1 MKKKVLSF
9 CLAMVLAI
17 SLLVGCGAQKQE
29 APAKTAKGNEAK
41 EPAAAKTEDPAKEEL
56 SGLLISKEPQ
66 ELTLHL
72 HIYNKFVFNDSWVS
86 FQKAAEL
93 TNIKMKGVAQESAT
107 DSGQVFNVMM
117 ASGELPDIIVAER
130 ENFFKYGPEGAFL
143 PLNDLIDQYAPNI
156 KKFLAEREDIRKY
169 LTAPDGNIY
178 SINFV
183 PDGAAAQGYFIRQ
196 DWLDKLGLER
206 PKTVEEVYTVL
217 KAFREKDPNGNG
229 QKDEIPYIDRA
240 NGAKTVA
247 LSALWGAHTY
257 SDKDHW
263 FLDKDEVKFGPMQ
276 TEYKEAMLNLSK
288 WYAEGLID
296 PEAFTRGKDARE
308 ILLGDNVGGF
318 THDWFAST
326 ASANDKFQSKIEGFN
341 FAPMLPPAD
350 AKGKVWEYASRPAV
364 NPTGWG
370 LSKDIKD
377 PVIGIKYLDF
387 WWTEEGRRLMN
398 FGIEG
403 EDYDM
408 IDGKPIFKESVLKGD
423 EPVISY
429 LQKKGVQIQIGF
441 HQDFNY
447 EKQWM
452 NALALEGAE
461 MYNSS
466 NVIAERFPMLSF
478 TVEEQ
483 KILDQKETA
492 IQPFVEEMTQK
503 WILGAEDVEKTWD
516 SYLQS
521 LNDLGMKEIVEIYQA
536 AYDRYAKQ

>member
-1 MKKKVLSF
+1 MRKLISF
-9 CLAMVLAI
+9 CLVLMLSV
-17 SLLVGCGAQKQE
+17 SLLAGCQNETKPEAQTKPEAEKQAQE
-29 APAKTAKGNEAK
+29 ATSKSE
-41 EPAAAKTEDPAKEEL
+41 ETEKQALP
-56 SGLLISKEPQ
+56 GLLISKEKQ

-72 HIYNKFVFNDSWVS
+72 HIYNKFVFSDNWVS
-86 FQKAAEL
+86 FQKAEEL
-93 TNIKMKGVAQESAT
+93 TNVKVKGVAQESAT

-117 ASGELPDIIVAER
+117 ASGDLPDIIVTER

-143 PLNDLIDQYAPNI
+143 PLNDLIDQHAPNI
-156 KKFLAEREDIRKY
+156 KKFLEEREDIRKY

-196 DWLDKLGLER
+196 DWLDKLGLEQ

-217 KAFREKDPNGNG
+217 KAFREQDPNGNG
-229 QKDEIPYIDRA
+229 KKDEIPYIDRA

-263 FLDKDEVKFGPMQ
+263 FAENGQVKFGPMQ
-276 TEYKEAMLNLSK
+276 PEYKEAMMNLSK

-296 PEAFTRGKDARE
+296 PEAFTRGKNARE

-326 ASANDKFQSKIEGFN
+326 AAANDKFQGQIEGFN
-341 FAPMLPPAD
+341 FIPMLPPAD

-364 NPTGWG
+364 NATGWG

-377 PVIGIKYLDF
+377 PVVGIKYLDF

-408 IDGKPIFKESVLKGD
+408 VDGKPVFKESVLKGE
-423 EPVISY
+423 EPVIAY

-441 HQDFNY
+441 HQDFEY

-452 NALALEGAE
+452 NELALEGSE
-461 MYNSS
+461 MYNKSGF
-466 NVIAERFPMLSF
+466 IAERFPMLAF
-478 TVEEQ
+478 TAEEQ
-483 KILDQKETA
+483 KLLDQKEAA
-492 IQPFVEEMTQK
+492 IQPFVEETTQK
-503 WILGAEDVEKTWD
+503 WILGAESVEKTWD
-516 SYLQS
+516 SYLQT
-521 LNDLGMKEIVEIYQA
+521 LNDLGMKEILDIYQT
-536 AYDRYAKQ
+536 AYDRYMKQ